1 MNQPSEW
8 ELLARYLAG
17 ECSEEEQATVAASI
31 AADPERQRLLTL
43 MSTAWESRGPQSAP
57 SDVDGLWGEVAHKT
71 GIASSSGRTIKWSR
85 PWLPPV
91 RRYAVAALL
100 VICSLAS
107 FQAREMGLFPWDNQA
122 IEWVTLAVENGAR
135 DDLTLSDG
143 TRIRLDAGSSLEY
156 PAEFGD
162 EERVVFLSGEG
173 FFEVAHNK
181 EKPFVVHANH
191 AVVEVLGTEFNIRAW
206 QPEQRVTVAVAEG
219 RVSLGTEGTTPQAVE
234 LNKGQMS
241 SLPPNGPPAA
251 ARSID
256 IAQHLGWMQHEAFFE
271 NAPLHEILYQL
282 ERWHDVQFHLDD
294 DAIAA
299 EQLTLQIRTRSL
311 EDALELICALTGLEY
326 QRTDDSIRLT
336 SKD

>member
-1 MNQPSEW
+1 MNELSEW

-31 AADPERQRLLTL
+31 AADPERQRLVTL
-43 MSTAWESRGPQSAP
+43 MSTASEPPRSAP

-71 GIASSSGRTIKWSR
+71 GIASSSGRTIEWSR
-85 PWLPPV
+85 PWLPPL

-100 VICSLAS
+100 VVCSLAS
-107 FQAREMGLFPWDNQA
+107 FQAREMGLLPWNRQA
-122 IEWVTLAVENGAR
+122 IEWVTLAVENGGR

-143 TRIRLDAGSSLEY
+143 TRIRLDAGSSLKY

-191 AVVEVLGTEFNIRAW
+191 AIVEVLGTEFNIRAW

-219 RVSLGTEGTTPQAVE
+219 RVSLGTEGTTTQAVE

-241 SLPPNGPPAA
+241 SLPPNGPPP
-251 ARSID
+251 RR
-256 IAQHLGWMQHEAFFE
+256 
-271 NAPLHEILYQL
+271 APLISPSTWDGCSTKHFLKTHHCTKSSINWSAGTTFNSHSRMS
-282 ERWHDVQFHLDD
+282 RWRQ
-294 DAIAA
+294 
-299 EQLTLQIRTRSL
+299 SN
-311 EDALELICALTGLEY
+311 
-326 QRTDDSIRLT
+326 
-336 SKD
+336 